1 MPRAAKGPRRIDQT
15 GTWYAVKVIRGVRK
29 TISLQTKIKSE
40 ALRRWPAAQARLEEL
55 AEPLRLP
62 RGGQTL
68 ITEWDPETGLSEQ
81 VWEWNENLVRDEYL
95 YDEEDSS
102 LISWAKAEEIAARRY
117 LRRRGREVSRSWRY
131 QILNAKRHLNVKY
144 PLDTKPK
151 DIREMINGMESQ
163 DYKASTIAQRCSA
176 LSGLIDALIKGGY
189 TDDDF
194 SNPFE
199 RVDTAGVSTKS
210 FYKAKPEDYQWV
222 SKVIAND
229 QSNKQQITTLLVLIN
244 TGARISEI
252 VKGTYQD
259 GWLLIKEGKNKA
271 SVRSVPLPDSLS
283 LCRQEDIATSIDSF
297 RRWFNKQRPHVML
310 TPHSFRHG
318 FKSAARVA
326 QADEI
331 TVERLLGHTIPKMAL
346 IYGEFP
352 RDVLRREAVKV
363 QAVIEDWTVASLRQD
378 Q

>member
-102 LISWAKAEEIAARRY
+102 LITWAKAEEIAARRY

-131 QILNAKRHLNVKY
+131 QILNAKRHLNVRY

-163 DYKASTIAQRCSA
+163 DYKASTIAQR
-176 LSGLIDALIKGGY
+176 
-189 TDDDF
+189 
-194 SNPFE
+194 
-199 RVDTAGVSTKS
+199 
-210 FYKAKPEDYQWV
+210 
-222 SKVIAND
+222 
-229 QSNKQQITTLLVLIN
+229 
-244 TGARISEI
+244 
-252 VKGTYQD
+252 
-259 GWLLIKEGKNKA
+259 
-271 SVRSVPLPDSLS
+271 
-283 LCRQEDIATSIDSF
+283 
-297 RRWFNKQRPHVML
+297 
-310 TPHSFRHG
+310 
-318 FKSAARVA
+318 
-326 QADEI
+326 
-331 TVERLLGHTIPKMAL
+331 
-346 IYGEFP
+346 
-352 RDVLRREAVKV
+352 
-363 QAVIEDWTVASLRQD
+363 
-378 Q
+378 